1 MPVDMHS
8 HYYGGLVDD
17 LRRRTSRPFVSS
29 DAQGRGVLNAM
40 TASTVMSAG
49 YTELPARLAFLDEAG
64 IATQLMTFPG
74 ALGLD
79 VMPVAEVGQAIGDFN
94 DHLAAICKASAGRF
108 IGLAGLPLADAELAA
123 MELRRVRTELGLP
136 GAILP
141 GNYFLSIAQAERLRP
156 VFAAA
161 NDSGAL
167 LLVHPG
173 LMPGE
178 DPPAPYE
185 DTSVYRASALNL
197 QASLSQMGIT
207 LLFGSL
213 LDDYP
218 NVSVQLVN
226 LGGTL
231 PFIIERLEAIA
242 LSRPPY
248 EPFPREKL
256 RRLYYDC
263 ASLGPR
269 ALETAVKVIGADR
282 IMLGT
287 DYPIFTPA
295 KVLDT
300 IAQADISPA
309 EREMV
314 RSGTARA
321 LLARL
326 GSGGT
331 A

>member
-1 MPVDMHS
+1 
-8 HYYGGLVDD
+8 
-17 LRRRTSRPFVSS
+17 
-29 DAQGRGVLNAM
+29 
-40 TASTVMSAG
+40 
-49 YTELPARLAFLDEAG
+49 
-64 IATQLMTFPG
+64 
-74 ALGLD
+74 
-79 VMPVAEVGQAIGDFN
+79 
-94 DHLAAICKASAGRF
+94 
-108 IGLAGLPLADAELAA
+108 
-123 MELRRVRTELGLP
+123 
-136 GAILP
+136 
-141 GNYFLSIAQAERLRP
+141 
-156 VFAAA
+156 
-161 NDSGAL
+161 
-167 LLVHPG
+167 
-173 LMPGE
+173 MPGE
-178 DPPAPYE
+178 EPPAPYE

-269 ALETAVKVIGADR
+269 ALETAVRVIGADR